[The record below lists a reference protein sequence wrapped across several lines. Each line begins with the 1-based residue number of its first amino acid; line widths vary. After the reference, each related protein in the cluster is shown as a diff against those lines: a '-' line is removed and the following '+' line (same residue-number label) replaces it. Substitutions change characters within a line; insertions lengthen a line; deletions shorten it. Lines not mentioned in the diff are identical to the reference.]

1 MTVATCCSSKGREEG
16 VEGGIVAPAPALVRL
31 SGIQKT
37 YDGEHLV
44 VKSLDLDIRK
54 CEIITLLGPSGSGKT
69 TTLMMLAGFEV
80 PTNGEIYLAD
90 QPIKNMP
97 PHKRD
102 IGMVFQNYALFPHL
116 TVEENVAFPLSV
128 RKVKKAEAQERVRA
142 ALRMI
147 KMETLAHR
155 RPGQLSGGQ
164 QQRVALARA
173 LVFNPQLVLM
183 DEPLGALDKRLREQ
197 MQLEIKQLHETMGI
211 TIVYVTHDQSEALT
225 MSDRI
230 AVFNDGVVQQIDRPD
245 ALYEHPVNSFVA
257 NFVGE
262 NNVLAGTIE
271 TIEQEYCRVA
281 LASGGSVMAR
291 AVNVA
296 GAGAV
301 TSLSVRPE
309 RISILAD
316 GAVCEGPNCLPAT
329 VQSTIYLGD
338 HALAVLRGAGND
350 EFMVKLQPGA
360 YGGLHHGQSVSITF
374 RPEDCLA
381 LDPV

>member
-1 MTVATCCSSKGREEG
+1 M
-16 VEGGIVAPAPALVRL
+16 EGGPGTHAPALVRF

-44 VKSLDLDIRK
+44 VKNLDLDIRK
-54 CEIITLLGPSGSGKT
+54 GEFITLLGPSGSGKT

-80 PTNGEIYLAD
+80 PTHGEIYLAD
-90 QPIKNMP
+90 RPIKNMP

-102 IGMVFQNYALFPHL
+102 IGVVFQNYALFPHL
-116 TVEENVAFPLSV
+116 TIEENVAFPLSV
-128 RKVKKAEAQERVRA
+128 RRINKAEARERVST

-211 TIVYVTHDQSEALT
+211 TVVYVTHDQSEALT

-230 AVFNDGVVQQIDRPD
+230 AVFNDGIVQQIDSPN
-245 ALYEHPVNSFVA
+245 ALYERPVNSFVA

-262 NNVLAGTIE
+262 NNVLAGTVE
-271 TIEQEYCRVA
+271 TVERGFCRVA
-281 LASGGSVMAR
+281 LAAGGSVLAR

-296 GAGAV
+296 GAGAP

-309 RISILAD
+309 RILIVAD
-316 GAVCEGPNCLPAT
+316 GAACDGPNHLSAK
-329 VQSTIYLGD
+329 VQSTIYVGD
-338 HALAVLRGAGND
+338 HALVVLRLAGNG

-360 YGGLHHGQSVSITF
+360 YQGLRHNQGVSITF